1 MWHNSYGRRVL
12 VAQWPHAA
20 TELAAQAA
28 ENAALKMELDRIRAE
43 RNELRQRL
51 VELLDAVRARRNA
64 EAELAALYRERDIA
78 RARAAERDPAQ
89 PLH

>member
-1 MWHNSYGRRVL
+1 MIYNNGRRVL
-12 VAQWPHAA
+12 VAQWPRAGA
-20 TELAAQAA
+20 ELSACAA
-28 ENAALKMELDRIRAE
+28 ERDSLREELDRIRAD
-43 RNELRQRL
+43 RDALRVALQD
-51 VELLDAVRARRNA
+51 LLDAVRARRNA

>member
-1 MWHNSYGRRVL
+1 MWRNAYGRRVL
-12 VAQWPHAA
+12 IQWPRAA
-20 TELAAQAA
+20 TELAARAA
-28 ENAALKMELDRIRAE
+28 ERDSLREELDRIRAD
-43 RNELRQRL
+43 RDALRVALQD
-51 VELLDAVRARRNA
+51 LLDAVRARRNA